1 MEKFNFKE
9 NKNPQEENKNTQ
21 EDQEQ
26 KIEQELKSIKENLLN
41 IETEK
46 KQAPLNNIM
55 KRDVAD
61 MKSYIMQLHEENRI
75 TIPYALNK
83 ALNDFGYKNY
93 NDREL
98 LKKIILEDFKESKKI
113 KALEKRFKELEE
125 EKNKLKPK
133 KPTQL
138 GIDFPED

>member
-9 NKNPQEENKNTQ
+9 NKNPQE
-21 EDQEQ
+21 DREQ
-26 KIEQELKSIKENLLN
+26 KLEQELKSIRESLLN
-41 IETEK
+41 IETDK
-46 KQAPLNNIM
+46 KPVPLNNIM

-75 TIPYALNK
+75 TIPFALNK
-83 ALNDFGYKNY
+83 ALDGFGYKNY

-125 EKNKLKPK
+125 EKSKLKPK

-138 GIDFPED
+138 GIDFPEN